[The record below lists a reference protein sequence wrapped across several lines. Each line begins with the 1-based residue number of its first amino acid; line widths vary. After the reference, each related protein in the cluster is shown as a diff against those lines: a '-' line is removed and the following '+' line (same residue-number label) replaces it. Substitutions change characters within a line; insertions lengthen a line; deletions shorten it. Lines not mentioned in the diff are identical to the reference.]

1 MSPGPSSSPAA
12 HRRPGRRPLGR
23 VVVGAVALVTVVALT
38 ATGSSGSASAASA
51 STATAGTTSR
61 DVLANLFEWNWPSVG
76 RECTN
81 VLGPAGYG
89 GVQVAPPQDSVKRTE
104 LGNGSDRSS
113 TPGGRS
119 TNRSTTG

>member
-1 MSPGPSSSPAA
+1 NGRLDILLWNGVAMSPGPSSSPA

-23 VVVGAVALVTVVALT
+23 AIVGAVSLVTVVALT

-51 STATAGTTSR
+51 ASTAGTTSR

-89 GVQVAPPQDSVKRTE
+89 GVQVAPPADSLKRTE
-104 LGNGSDRSS
+104 LGNGS
-113 TPGGRS
+113 
-119 TNRSTTG
+119 